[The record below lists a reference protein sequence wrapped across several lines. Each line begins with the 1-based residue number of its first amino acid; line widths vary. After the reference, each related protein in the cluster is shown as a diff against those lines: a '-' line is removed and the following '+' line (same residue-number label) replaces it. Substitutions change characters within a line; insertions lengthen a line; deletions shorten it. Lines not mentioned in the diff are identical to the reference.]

1 MTVNAAGRLRSRAF
15 RADLSTE
22 AYEVALPVFADMAA
36 CVLIADPHNA
46 LFERIRGLLETTF
59 DKVFLVTDRTSLI
72 EGAERLQPTVIIMDL
87 SYAAGNL
94 PDLMRELR
102 VQAPTAKLLLL
113 SVHDE
118 PTVAAAALAAG
129 ADGLVLKRAIGR
141 DLMPAIDALL
151 AGKRYF
157 DSSRAF

>member
-1 MTVNAAGRLRSRAF
+1 MS
-15 RADLSTE
+15 
-22 AYEVALPVFADMAA
+22 ADMAA
-36 CVLIADPHNA
+36 CVLIADPHNG
-46 LFERIRGLLETTF
+46 LFERIRGLLEATF
-59 DKVFLVTDRTSLI
+59 EKVFLVTDRSSLI
-72 EGAERLQPTVIIMDL
+72 EGAERLQPTMIVMDL

-102 VQAPTAKLLLL
+102 VQAPATKLLLL

-118 PTVAAAALAAG
+118 PTVFAAAGAAG

-151 AGKRYF
+151 AGRRYF
-157 DSSRAF
+157 DSSAIH

>member
-1 MTVNAAGRLRSRAF
+1 M
-15 RADLSTE
+15 
-22 AYEVALPVFADMAA
+22 FADMAA
-36 CVLIADPHNA
+36 CVLIADPHNG

-59 DKVFLVTDRTSLI
+59 DKVFLVTDRSSLI
-72 EGAERLQPTVIIMDL
+72 EGAERLQPTMIVMDL

-94 PDLMRELR
+94 PELMRELR
-102 VQAPTAKLLLL
+102 AQAPTAKLLLL

-118 PTVAAAALAAG
+118 PTVITAANAAG

-151 AGKRYF
+151 AGHRYF
-157 DSSRAF
+157 DSCGAG